1 MSKNPTSQ
9 FYEALQNAY
18 DAFNHSLFNGELDNS
33 LITLQRR
40 ANTLGYMSYNR
51 FISTGNNQTFTHE
64 LALNPEYFGV
74 KPLVEV
80 LQTMVHEMCHLWQ
93 MQYGTPSR
101 KTYHNRE
108 WADKMLEIGLHPSHT
123 GRVGGREVGQYMAD
137 YPIIGG
143 RFLSVSNELHH
154 KGFIVAW
161 YDRFKPKNSS
171 EQGMI
176 NDKNFAETLIYEAAD
191 GLLAIPYLSEDQE
204 NIKETYNH
212 NNNGEPGSNQDRPI
226 KQKPISSKNKFTC
239 SCGNNLWAK
248 PTLQAI
254 CKTCKS
260 DFVLV
265 ENKN

>member
-1 MSKNPTSQ
+1 MNKAKPTKQ

-18 DAFNHSLFNGELDNS
+18 DAFNHSLFDGQLDNS

-40 ANTLGYMSYNR
+40 ANTYGYMSYNR
-51 FISTGNNQTFTHE
+51 FISTGDNQTFTHE

-80 LQTMVHEMCHLWQ
+80 LQTIVHEMCHLWQ
-93 MQYGTPSR
+93 MQYGTPSA

-108 WADKMLEIGLHPSHT
+108 WAEKMESIGLMPSST
-123 GRVGGREVGQYMAD
+123 GRVGGKKTGQNMGD
-137 YPIIGG
+137 YPISGG
-143 RFLSVSNELHH
+143 LFLSVSNELHA

-161 YDRFKPKNSS
+161 YDRFKPKNTS

-176 NDKNFAETLIYEAAD
+176 NDKIFAETLIYDSAD
-191 GLLAIPYLSEDQE
+191 ALLTVPYLAENNNESE
-204 NIKETYNH
+204 NISAEGNIR
-212 NNNGEPGSNQDRPI
+212 EPGSFQDKPVRV
-226 KQKPISSKNKFTC
+226 KPITSKHKFTC
-239 SCGNNLWAK
+239 SCGENLWAK

-254 CKTCKS
+254 CKKCKT

-265 ENKN
+265 ES